1 MIGVFGTS
9 RGRQDCSTRAHTQAR
24 SGCND
29 LHPRRRAP
37 VDRRSFLLDRD
48 RGRVAARVLGHD
60 LEVSAVRGLLVLED
74 PLDRRGGRVADKVQS
89 RPVVGNVVVGSLD
102 RVAVKVRD
110 EEPYTSRSKRLD

>member
-1 MIGVFGTS
+1 M
-9 RGRQDCSTRAHTQAR
+9 
-24 SGCND
+24 
-29 LHPRRRAP
+29 
-37 VDRRSFLLDRD
+37 
-48 RGRVAARVLGHD
+48 
-60 LEVSAVRGLLVLED
+60 LED